1 MIAPVH
7 AETLAH
13 TAGLIGGTLAI
24 GSVVGFLSGLLGK
37 GGSAVTTPALQ
48 IFLNVP
54 DFLALASPL
63 PATLPTL
70 LSAAWAYR
78 GKDLVDWRVVRL
90 TIYWG
95 VPATLAGSFLSEV
108 VGGHW
113 CMILTGLMVLAL
125 GVSLAFGGGE
135 SKPATHVSSA
145 WAIALIGVF
154 VGALSGLL
162 ANTGGIL
169 YGPLFIRALG
179 MPPKRA
185 LACSLI
191 VSAALAVPGMAAHMY
206 LGHVDWWIVAALSVA
221 AIPSSYVGARV
232 ALSLHDRHLVRIY
245 GALLIAFGAYDL
257 WHLYLVYNR

>member
-1 MIAPVH
+1 MMPSPMEHSASF
-7 AETLAH
+7 LA
-13 TAGLIGGTLAI
+13 GTFAI

-90 TIYWG
+90 TVLWG
-95 VPATLAGSFLSEV
+95 VPATLIGSFLSEA

-113 CMILTGLMVLAL
+113 CMILTGLMVLGL
-125 GVSLAFGGGE
+125 GFSLLFGSGE
-135 SKPATHVSSA
+135 PKPSTHVA
-145 WAIALIGVF
+145 AGWAIAAIALS
-154 VGALSGLL
+154 VGGLSGLL

-169 YGPLFIRALG
+169 FGPLFIRALG

-191 VSAALAVPGMAAHMY
+191 VSAALAVPGMGAHMY
-206 LGHVDWWIVAALSVA
+206 LGHVDWWIVAALSAA
-221 AIPSSYVGARV
+221 AIPSSYFGARL
-232 ALSLHDRHLVRIY
+232 ALSLRDKTLVRVY
-245 GALLIAFGAYDL
+245 GALLVLFGAYDL
-257 WHLYLVYNR
+257 WHLYLAYNR